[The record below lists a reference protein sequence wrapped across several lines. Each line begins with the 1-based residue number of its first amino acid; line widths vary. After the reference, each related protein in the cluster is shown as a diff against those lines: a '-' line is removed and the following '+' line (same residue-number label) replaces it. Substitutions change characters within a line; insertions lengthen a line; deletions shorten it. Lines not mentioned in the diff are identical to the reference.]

1 MISCSGK
8 GNVEFSFDLHL
19 FCGDLIMPQ
28 IVLDKCF
35 DRDIFGV
42 RLSYLKGKRRTKL
55 FIKDPVVKF
64 VTFPVPGKGCNDDRV
79 LQAFGCMNRKNLDTV
94 SRSHV
99 SLILVDLSIQNALP
113 KLHSCMYQG
122 VGTFQKRDKFLQI
135 DNNEI
140 PSLHGGIGGKDAGL
154 SENSSQK
161 PSNGLLK

>member
-42 RLSYLKGKRRTKL
+42 RLSYLEGKRRTKL

-64 VTFPVPGKGCNDDRV
+64 VTFPVPGKSCNDNRV
-79 LQAFGCMNRKNLDTV
+79 LQTFGCVNP
-94 SRSHV
+94 
-99 SLILVDLSIQNALP
+99 Q
-113 KLHSCMYQG
+113 
-122 VGTFQKRDKFLQI
+122 
-135 DNNEI
+135 
-140 PSLHGGIGGKDAGL
+140 
-154 SENSSQK
+154 
-161 PSNGLLK
+161 